1 MVQQLIPPHPGDGA
15 SDLTDEQLLGLY
27 APAADAVVRFNF
39 VASADG
45 AATTAGTSG
54 GLGTAADQ
62 RIFALQRRHA
72 DVVLVGAGTIRAEG
86 YAGELIDADAQ
97 SWRRERG
104 MASHPVIAV
113 VSGSLN
119 LDPQSDFFTTAPVPV
134 LVFTTSSADP
144 ARRQAL
150 AAVAE
155 VINAGQDD
163 ADPRRILSELR
174 ERGLQMV
181 HAEGG
186 PTLFASFQRADAVDS
201 LCLTVSPVLAGG
213 EGQRI
218 ATGPTSGNQPVELAL
233 LLEEAGALFTEYR
246 RVPAHG
252 NE

>member
-1 MVQQLIPPHPGDGA
+1 MVQQLIPPRRDDGA
-15 SDLTDEQLLGLY
+15 TDLTDEQLLGLY
-27 APAADAVVRFNF
+27 APGDGDLVRFNF

-45 AATTAGTSG
+45 AATTGGTSG

-97 SWRRERG
+97 AWRRERG
-104 MASHPVIAV
+104 MASHPGIAV
-113 VSGSLN
+113 VSGSLD
-119 LDPQSDFFTTAPVPV
+119 LDPESDFFTAAPVPV

-150 AAVAE
+150 AQVAD
-155 VINAGQDD
+155 VITAGEDD
-163 ADPRRILSELR
+163 VDPRQILAALSE
-174 ERGLQMV
+174 RGHRMV

-186 PTLFASFQRADAVDS
+186 PTLFASFQRAGAVDS

-213 EGQRI
+213 EGHRI
-218 ATGPTSGNQPVELAL
+218 ATGPTSENQPVGLAL
-233 LLEEAGALFTEYR
+233 LLEEDGALFTEYR

-252 NE
+252 SD